1 MQEIRVNGL
10 DQIVQRLNAS
20 PAVLREARAAALE
33 DAGAELLDIVRG
45 RIGGTGRIQGV
56 QAVYLGSG
64 KGYVAVRAKAETYVT
79 AANGKPY
86 AAGAVTNAVESGH
99 RQTPGR
105 YVPAIGA
112 RLRRDRVPGKYM
124 YQMSKP
130 DAGRL
135 AQETSER
142 IAQEIVQRLEE
153 GS

>member
-79 AANGKPY
+79 AANGKPLSLIHISSTR
-86 AAGAVTNAVESGH
+86 GIFPTGIF
-99 RQTPGR
+99 G
-105 YVPAIGA
+105 
-112 RLRRDRVPGKYM
+112 D
-124 YQMSKP
+124 SK
-130 DAGRL
+130 R
-135 AQETSER
+135 
-142 IAQEIVQRLEE
+142 
-153 GS
+153 